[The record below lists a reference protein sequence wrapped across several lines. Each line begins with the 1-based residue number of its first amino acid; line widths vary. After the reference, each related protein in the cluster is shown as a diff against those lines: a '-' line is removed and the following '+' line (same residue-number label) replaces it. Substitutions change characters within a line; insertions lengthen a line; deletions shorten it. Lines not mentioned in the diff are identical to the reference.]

1 MLGGEAD
8 LVAVDAHHPPDQI
21 ARELASAQH
30 RRYGLG
36 VPPMAHGRPHPC
48 QQFPHAERLGISS
61 SSAVVQGRDLL
72 RLMHTHRND
81 DDRHGGPSKRSGRHQ
96 A

>member
-8 LVAVDAHHPPDQI
+8 LVAVEAHHLPDQI
-21 ARELASAQH
+21 DRELAGAKH

-36 VPPMAHGRPHPC
+36 VPPVAHGRPHPC
-48 QQFPHAERLGISS
+48 RQFPHAERLGDIS

-72 RLMHTHRND
+72 RLVRTHGD
-81 DDRHGGPSKRSGRHQ
+81 DDDWHGGPSKRSGRHQ